1 MFFGRVL
8 DAFHEFFQED
18 GERVER
24 TVSSLKNHWSDMNRG
39 CKVYKT
45 CLKSVMQDPIGSI
58 QQENL
63 DDAAK
68 TMYEARGKGKWSYK
82 DAYEV
87 LSAYQCWKIL
97 QDQHPDTLARNVR
110 MEQTSNS
117 SLGTS
122 TPATPDTPISFNN
135 DSPVLVTDEET
146 ERPGGVKSAKQKER
160 NEIRQNRLI
169 ERQNALIS
177 HLDRIDKKKEEYIAE
192 RDKKKE
198 KRDARI
204 IELRER
210 KTKAVVNLEA
220 QFQTQNDQKVM
231 AIDMSTLDDT
241 QRIYWE
247 AQRNVVMARLF

>member
-1 MFFGRVL
+1 
-8 DAFHEFFQED
+8 
-18 GERVER
+18 
-24 TVSSLKNHWSDMNRG
+24 MNRG
-39 CKVYKT
+39 CKVYGT
-45 CLKSVMQDPIGSI
+45 CLKSVMQSPISGM

-87 LSAYQCWKIL
+87 LSAHQCWKIL

-110 MEQTSNS
+110 MKQTSNS
-117 SLGTS
+117 SPGTS
-122 TPATPDTPISFNN
+122 TPATPDTPVSSNN
-135 DSPVLVTDEET
+135 DSLVLVTDEET

-160 NEIRQNRLI
+160 NERRQNRLI

-177 HLDRIDKKKEEYIAE
+177 CLDRMNKKKEEYITE

-204 IELRER
+204 IKLRER

-220 QFQTQNDQKVM
+220 QFQAQNDQKVM
-231 AIDMSTLDDT
+231 AMGMSTLDDT
-241 QRIYWE
+241 KMIYWE
-247 AQRNVVMARLF
+247 TQRNAVMARLFQANNNI